1 MLIEAEMEQKMNGKE
16 LKLFSGRAN
25 RPLAEKIAQRL
36 EVPLGNAEIS
46 NFADGE
52 IRISINENVRGEDV
66 FIVQPTPPPADNL
79 LELLLMIDALKRAS
93 ARRITAVIPYYGYA
107 RQDRKDR
114 PRVPLSA
121 KLIANLLTRAGV
133 DRILTIDLHAEQI
146 QAFFDIPVD
155 HLYATPVL
163 VEYHRQFADNLVVVA
178 PDTGRANRAR
188 GFAQRLGKDTPIA
201 IIDKRRTAP
210 NQVEALR
217 VVGEVE
223 GLDALI
229 FDDMIDTGGTLIRA
243 AEALVKAGAR
253 NVRATATHGIFS
265 GDAVYHLA
273 QSPITEI
280 IITDTILQPA
290 AKSHP
295 KIKVLTISALL
306 AEAIFRIHREESV
319 SSLFID

>member
-1 MLIEAEMEQKMNGKE
+1 MNKE
-16 LKLFSGRAN
+16 LKIFSGRAN
-25 RPLAEKIAQRL
+25 RPLAEKISARL
-36 EVPLGNAEIS
+36 EVPLGDAEIS

-66 FIVQPTPPPADNL
+66 FVVQPTPPPAENI

-93 ARRITAVIPYYGYA
+93 ARRITAVIPYFGYA

-163 VEYHRQFADNLVVVA
+163 VEYHRQRTENLVVVA
-178 PDTGRANRAR
+178 PDTGRAHRAR
-188 GFAQRLGKDTPIA
+188 GFAQRLGKDIPIA
-201 IIDKRRTAP
+201 IIDKRRPAA

-217 VVGEVE
+217 VVGEVS
-223 GLDALI
+223 GMDALI
-229 FDDMIDTGGTLIRA
+229 FDDMIDTGGTLIKA
-243 AEALVKAGAR
+243 AEALIRAGAR
-253 NVRATATHGIFS
+253 SVQATATHGIFS
-265 GDAVYHLA
+265 GDAIKNLLA
-273 QSPITEI
+273 SPINEVV
-280 IITDTILQPA
+280 ITDTIFQPP

-295 KIKVLTISALL
+295 RIKVLTVAALL

-319 SSLFID
+319 SSLFIE

>member
-1 MLIEAEMEQKMNGKE
+1 MSKE
-16 LKLFSGRAN
+16 LKIFSGRAN
-25 RPLAEKIAQRL
+25 RPLAEKISAQL
-36 EVPLGNAEIS
+36 QIPLGEAEIS

-66 FIVQPTPPPADNL
+66 FVIQPTPPPADNI
-79 LELLLMIDALKRAS
+79 LELLLLIDAFKRAS
-93 ARRITAVIPYYGYA
+93 ARRITAVIPYFGYA

-163 VEYHRQFADNLVVVA
+163 VEYHLRHTENLVVVA

-188 GFAQRLGKDTPIA
+188 GFAQRLGKDIPIA
-201 IIDKRRTAP
+201 IIDKRRPMA
-210 NQVEALR
+210 NKVEATR
-217 VVGEVE
+217 VVGDVA
-223 GLDALI
+223 GMNTLI
-229 FDDMIDTGGTLIRA
+229 FDDMIDTGGTLIKA
-243 AEALVKAGAR
+243 AEVLIKSGAR
-253 NVRATATHGIFS
+253 SVYATATHGIFS
-265 GDAVYHLA
+265 KDAIEHLA
-273 QSPITEI
+273 DSPIAEVVV
-280 IITDTILQPA
+280 TDTIFQPP

-295 KIKVLTISALL
+295 KIKVLTVSALL

>member
-1 MLIEAEMEQKMNGKE
+1 QVLRLRVGLVTGCVQRVFFGEVNAATARVLAAEGCEVVV
-16 LKLFSGRAN
+16 
-25 RPLAEKIAQRL
+25 PAQ
-36 EVPLGNAEIS
+36 GCCGA
-46 NFADGE
+46 
-52 IRISINENVRGEDV
+52 
-66 FIVQPTPPPADNL
+66 
-79 LELLLMIDALKRAS
+79 LELHAGREDAALAR
-93 ARRITAVIPYYGYA
+93 ARRVIA
-107 RQDRKDR
+107 AFD
-114 PRVPLSA
+114 
-121 KLIANLLTRAGV
+121 RAGV
-133 DRILTIDLHAEQI
+133 DRVLTIDLHAEQI

-229 FDDMIDTGGTLIRA
+229 FDDMVDTGGTLIRA

-265 GDAVYHLA
+265 GDAVHHLV

-280 IITDTILQPA
+280 IITDTILQPP